1 MSSEAEPAIDSV
13 GDYDVVAKI
22 AEGGM
27 GAVYK
32 GRHKKTGQT
41 VAIKI
46 VPENTAKNSTL
57 MKRFEREFN
66 AAHEIDHP
74 NVVRAIEF
82 RANVSRPFLV
92 MEFVDGES
100 LGQKLD
106 REKKLSE
113 DEALRI
119 IMQVCQGLHR
129 AHKHQMIH
137 RDVKPDNIL
146 LMADGT
152 AKLTDLGL
160 VKGAS
165 EDEFNLTRTGRGL
178 GTPHFMAPEQFR
190 DAKNADRRCDV
201 YSVGATL
208 YTLVTGHMPFDGN
221 NPLECWTKKIRNDF
235 VPPKE
240 LVPELSERTNW
251 AILRAMSA
259 DPVQR
264 PSTCREFV
272 EDLLGQTTRPTGD
285 QSNALWYVVY
295 RDQDNQ
301 SRMMKGTVESIRQAL
316 DDQLLG
322 LLSDITVS
330 QSKEG
335 PFEKLAA
342 FPEFRDIVVAPKPL
356 TPMMNANLTRHAPPA
371 GLTAVD
377 HPALR
382 EQMLQKQSLRNA
394 SATLNYAT
402 IEDDAPE
409 ESPYSTILMFIM
421 MIISGIALGVALVL
435 YLRYV
440 QRQ

>member
-1 MSSEAEPAIDSV
+1 MGADAEPVLESV
-13 GDYDVVAKI
+13 GDYDLIKKI

-27 GAVYK
+27 GAVYQ
-32 GRHKKTGQT
+32 GRHKNGGPI

-82 RANVSRPFLV
+82 RASATRPYLV

-106 REKKLSE
+106 REKRLSE
-113 DEALRI
+113 EEAKRI
-119 IMQVCQGLHR
+119 IVQVCQGLHR
-129 AHKHQMIH
+129 AHKHQLIH

-160 VKGAS
+160 VKGGS

-240 LVPELSERTNW
+240 LVPDLSERTNW

-272 EDLLGQTTRPTGD
+272 EDLIGTTTRTVGD
-285 QSNALWYVVY
+285 QSSELWYVVY
-295 RDQDNQ
+295 RDQDGE
-301 SRMMKGTVESIRQAL
+301 SRMMKGSVHNIRQAL
-316 DDQLLG
+316 
-322 LLSDITVS
+322 
-330 QSKEG
+330 E
-335 PFEKLAA
+335 
-342 FPEFRDIVVAPKPL
+342 
-356 TPMMNANLTRHAPPA
+356 
-371 GLTAVD
+371 
-377 HPALR
+377 
-382 EQMLQKQSLRNA
+382 
-394 SATLNYAT
+394 
-402 IEDDAPE
+402 
-409 ESPYSTILMFIM
+409 
-421 MIISGIALGVALVL
+421 
-435 YLRYV
+435 
-440 QRQ
+440 